1 MAATARTTRHIFVT
15 GGVASSL
22 GKGLSASSLGNL
34 LTARGL
40 RVVMQ
45 KLDPYLNVDPGTM
58 NPFQH
63 GEVFVT
69 EDGAETDLD
78 VGHYERFLDRSLSA
92 KANVTTGQIYSAVI
106 AKERR
111 GEYLGDTVQVIP
123 HVTNE
128 IKARILAMA
137 EPDEDGRTP
146 DVVITEVGGTVG
158 DIESLPFLEAIRQ
171 IRHEIGRDNCF
182 YLHVSLVP
190 YLAPSGELKT
200 KPTQHSV
207 AALRNI
213 GIQPDA
219 LVCRCD
225 REIPDK
231 LKHKLSLYCDVDRE
245 AVIATP
251 DSPSIYDIPRVL
263 HQEGLDA
270 YVVRRLNLSF
280 RDVDWRRWD
289 DLLTRVHHPRYT
301 VTVAIVGKYVDLPD
315 AYLSV
320 SEAIR
325 SAGFAHRARVE
336 LRWVPSDECVTPNG
350 RAAALAGVD
359 GVVIP
364 GGFGVRG
371 IEGKIGAARYARENG
386 IPTLGLCLGLQCMTI
401 EVSRDEAG
409 LDGAN
414 STEFDPQTPHPVIA
428 TLSDQQEIVAGKG
441 DLGGT
446 MRLGAYPARLT
457 PGSIVAEAYGT
468 TEVSERHRHR
478 YEVNN
483 AYREAL
489 EQAGLHISGTSPDG
503 RLVEFV
509 EMDRSRHPF
518 FVATQAHPEL
528 KSRPTRPHPL
538 FDAFVAA
545 ALVYSSADQLPVTI
559 PDPEI
564 VVAGASRA
572 PGVSGVSGTS
582 GVSGAHQAGS
592 NGSAPVK
599 AAAGGAA

>member
-1 MAATARTTRHIFVT
+1 MAPSARTTRHIFVT

-22 GKGLSASSLGNL
+22 GKGLTASSLGNL

-78 VGHYERFLDRSLSA
+78 VGHYERFLDRALSG
-92 KANVTTGQIYSAVI
+92 KANVTTGQIYSDVI

-123 HVTNE
+123 HITNE
-128 IKARILAMA
+128 IKSRILAMA
-137 EPDEDGRTP
+137 DPDEDGQLP

-171 IRHEIGRDNCF
+171 VRHDLGRDNCF

-207 AALRNI
+207 AQLRNI

-219 LVCRCD
+219 IVLRCD
-225 REIPDK
+225 REIPVK
-231 LKHKLSLYCDVDRE
+231 LKEKLSLYCDVDAE
-245 AVIATP
+245 AVVAAP
-251 DSPSIYDIPRVL
+251 DAPSIYDIPKVL
-263 HQEGLDA
+263 HREGLDA
-270 YVVRRLNLSF
+270 YVVRRLGLSF
-280 RDVDWRRWD
+280 RDVDWASWD
-289 DLLTRVHHPRYT
+289 DLLERVHRPRHT
-301 VTVAIVGKYVDLPD
+301 VTVAVVGKYVDLPD

-325 SAGFAHRARVE
+325 AAGFGHRARVQ
-336 LRWVPSDECVTPNG
+336 LRWVPSDECVTPAG
-350 RAAALAGVD
+350 AAAALAGVD
-359 GVVIP
+359 GILIP

-371 IEGKIGAARYARENG
+371 IEGKIGTARYARENG
-386 IPTLGLCLGLQCMTI
+386 IPLLGLCLGLQCMTI
-401 EVSRDEAG
+401 DVARHLAG

-414 STEFDPQTPHPVIA
+414 SLEFDEQAAHPVIA
-428 TLSDQQEIVAGKG
+428 TMADQEDIVAGKG

-446 MRLGAYPARLT
+446 MRLGAYPAALT
-457 PGSIVAEAYGT
+457 AGSIVAEAYGS
-468 TEVSERHRHR
+468 TEISERHRHR

-483 AYREAL
+483 AYRDAL
-489 EQAGLHISGTSPDG
+489 SKAGLHISGTSPDG
-503 RLVEFV
+503 RLVEFI
-509 EMDRSRHPF
+509 ELDRGLHPF

-538 FDAFVAA
+538 FASFVKAA
-545 ALVYSSADQLPVTI
+545 VAYSQADQLPV
-559 PDPEI
+559 DLDAAAAE
-564 VVAGASRA
+564 A
-572 PGVSGVSGTS
+572 PSTR
-582 GVSGAHQAGS
+582 
-592 NGSAPVK
+592 K
-599 AAAGGAA
+599 AARNGAATKAASAS

>member
-1 MAATARTTRHIFVT
+1 MAPSARTTRHIFVT

-22 GKGLSASSLGNL
+22 GKGLTASSLGNL

-78 VGHYERFLDRSLSA
+78 VGHYERFLDRALSG
-92 KANVTTGQIYSAVI
+92 KANVTTGQIYSDVI

-123 HVTNE
+123 HITNE
-128 IKARILAMA
+128 IKSRILAMA
-137 EPDEDGRTP
+137 DPDEDGQVP

-171 IRHEIGRDNCF
+171 VRHDLGRDNCF

-207 AALRNI
+207 AQLRNI

-219 LVCRCD
+219 IVLRCD
-225 REIPDK
+225 REIPVK
-231 LKHKLSLYCDVDRE
+231 LKEKLSLYCDVDAE
-245 AVIATP
+245 AVVACP
-251 DSPSIYDIPRVL
+251 DAPSIYDIPKVL
-263 HQEGLDA
+263 HREGLDA
-270 YVVRRLNLSF
+270 YVVRRLGLSF
-280 RDVDWRRWD
+280 RDVDWASWD
-289 DLLTRVHHPRYT
+289 DLLERVHRPRHT
-301 VTVAIVGKYVDLPD
+301 VTVAVVGKYVDLPD

-325 SAGFAHRARVE
+325 AAGFGHRARVQ
-336 LRWVPSDECVTPNG
+336 LKWVPSDECVTPAG
-350 RAAALAGVD
+350 AAAALAGVD
-359 GVVIP
+359 GILIP

-371 IEGKIGAARYARENG
+371 IEGKVGTARYAREAG
-386 IPTLGLCLGLQCMTI
+386 IPLLGLCLGLQCMTI
-401 EVSRDEAG
+401 EVARHLAD

-414 STEFDPQTPHPVIA
+414 SLEFDEQAAHPVIA
-428 TLSDQQEIVAGKG
+428 TMADQEDIVAGRG

-446 MRLGAYPARLT
+446 MRLGAYPATLT
-457 PGSIVAEAYGT
+457 EGSIVAEAYGS
-468 TEVSERHRHR
+468 TEISERHRHR

-483 AYREAL
+483 AYRDAL
-489 EQAGLHISGTSPDG
+489 TKAGLHISGTSPDG
-503 RLVEFV
+503 RLVEFI
-509 EMDRSRHPF
+509 ELDRSLHPF

-538 FDAFVAA
+538 FASFVKAA
-545 ALVYSSADQLPVTI
+545 VAYSQADQLPV
-559 PDPEI
+559 DLDAAAE
-564 VVAGASRA
+564 A
-572 PGVSGVSGTS
+572 PTTR
-582 GVSGAHQAGS
+582 
-592 NGSAPVK
+592 K
-599 AAAGGAA
+599 AARNGAATKASSAS